1 MVMSGIMMNPPPIP
15 ARDPARPAIV
25 PMVKDAAFCLF
36 VVKIVDDVDFFVDV
50 DADVDVDELSLFGFL
65 GLGGWVV
72 CHRRCVDVL
81 LLIRIDIRL
90 IIAADLMEDWDCTS
104 MVMERL

>member
-90 IIAADLMEDWDCTS
+90 IIAADLMEDWDCAS
-104 MVMERL
+104 MVMERI

>member
-36 VVKIVDDVDFFVDV
+36 VLIIVDDVDFFVDV
-50 DADVDVDELSLFGFL
+50 VVDLDELSLFGFL

-104 MVMERL
+104 MVMESL